1 MAVGQSP
8 ASQNCNTPKI
18 NYKKNKGYGKMSLPV
33 LYDSVESY
41 LVEISRFST
50 LSREEEHALSVDYS
64 ENKNMDSAHRLVTSN
79 LRFVVKIA
87 MEYRN
92 YGVAL
97 KDLIQEGNVG
107 LMTAVKKFNP
117 YKGFRLITYAVW
129 WIKACIQEFILK
141 SKGAVKRS
149 SKALKKKLFYRNMDM
164 KALPSGEEVITTA
177 DVSLNT
183 AISDGE
189 EATHMDMLPDPL
201 GDHSEIISRAEEQ
214 AVLKE
219 KIGTALATLSDKER
233 FVVEKRLM
241 TDEPL
246 SLQSIGDKLGLTRE
260 RVRQIEKATLGKLK
274 KNFTTSPS
282 SPELS

>member
-1 MAVGQSP
+1 MG
-8 ASQNCNTPKI
+8 
-18 NYKKNKGYGKMSLPV
+18 LPV

-41 LVEISRFST
+41 LVEISRFPT
-50 LSREEEHALSVDYS
+50 LSRDEEQTLSVDYY
-64 ENKNMDSAHRLVTSN
+64 ENKNMESAHRLVTSN
-79 LRFVVKIA
+79 LRFVVKTA

-92 YGVAL
+92 YGIAL

-129 WIKACIQEFILK
+129 WIKACIQEYILK

-149 SKALKKKLFYRNMDM
+149 SKALKKKLFYRNTDM
-164 KALPSGEEVITTA
+164 KALPQGEEIITTA
-177 DVSLNT
+177 DLSLNA
-183 AISDGE
+183 AIGDGE
-189 EATHMDMLPDPL
+189 ETTHMDMLPDPS
-201 GDHSEIISRAEEQ
+201 GDHSELISAAEEET
-214 AVLKE
+214 ALKE
-219 KIGTALATLSDKER
+219 KISAALATLSEKER

-274 KNFTTSPS
+274 KNFTAA
-282 SPELS
+282 PEFSEANL

>member
-1 MAVGQSP
+1 MG
-8 ASQNCNTPKI
+8 
-18 NYKKNKGYGKMSLPV
+18 LPV

-41 LVEISRFST
+41 LVEIGRFPT

-92 YGVAL
+92 YGLAL

-117 YKGFRLITYAVW
+117 YKGYRIITYAVW
-129 WIKACIQEFILK
+129 WIRACIQEYILK

-149 SKALKKKLFYRNMDM
+149 SKALKKKLFYKNADM

-177 DVSLNT
+177 DLSLNT
-183 AISDGE
+183 AIGDGDE
-189 EATHMDMLPDPL
+189 TTHMDMLPDPS
-201 GDHSEIISRAEEQ
+201 GDHSELISKAEE
-214 AVLKE
+214 ASVLKE
-219 KIGTALATLSDKER
+219 KIAAALSTLSEKER

-246 SLQSIGDKLGLTRE
+246 SLQRIGDKLGLTRE

-274 KNFTTSPS
+274 KNFTATE
-282 SPELS
+282 ELAEGNL